1 MVYPQLVSRFRCN
14 AMQRHNY
21 SKMHN
26 KALQSFA
33 ASVCETCFLVVL
45 PHTVMP
51 VMNFGFFPFELVFAA
66 ASLLPIS
73 LKAVEEP

>member
-1 MVYPQLVSRFRCN
+1 
-14 AMQRHNY
+14 MQRHNY

-51 VMNFGFFPFELVFAA
+51 VMNFGFFPFELV
-66 ASLLPIS
+66 
-73 LKAVEEP
+73 